1 MKVLHVI
8 PSISLSQGGPSV
20 ALPLMT
26 RSLVSLGVAVD
37 VATTNDDGP
46 GGRRDVAL
54 ATAIER
60 EGVRHFFFPKQSE
73 FYKFSLPLRRWLRQ
87 RVGDYDVIHVHALFS
102 HSSVSAARAAWRAKV
117 PYVIRPLGV
126 LNRWGL
132 RKRRRWFK
140 ALSLALIERPLLR
153 RAAAIH
159 YTSALERDEAEA
171 AGVIGRGVVIPLGI
185 DLQAMNENR
194 SRPDDADAIWPELS
208 RCEVVLFLSRL
219 DPKKGLELLLEAFA
233 QVVHRHPQ
241 TRLLIAGDGQAEYVA
256 QLRGLAHKLGIGSQV
271 VWAGHVE
278 GGRKRAALAA
288 ASLFVLPSHSENF
301 GIAAVE
307 AMASGVPVVLT
318 EGVAIAAEVAAAQAG
333 RVTAREPAAI
343 AEAIDAILGDAR
355 LRQTIAE
362 NARQLAATAFSLEQ
376 MGKRLADLYR
386 EITGRETPRRTVC
399 ATR

>member
-1 MKVLHVI
+1 MI
-8 PSISLSQGGPSV
+8 
-20 ALPLMT
+20 T
-26 RSLVSLGVAVD
+26 RSLVQLGVAVD

-46 GGRRDVAL
+46 RRRQDVAL

-87 RVGDYDVIHVHALFS
+87 RLGDYDVIHVHALFS
-102 HSSVSAARAAWRAKV
+102 HSSVSAARAARRAKV
-117 PYVIRPLGV
+117 PCVIRPLGV

-132 RKRRRWFK
+132 HQRRRWFK
-140 ALSLALIERPLLR
+140 ALSLALIEKPLLR
-153 RAAAIH
+153 QAAAIH
-159 YTSALERDEAEA
+159 YTSVLERDEAEA

-185 DLQAMNENR
+185 DLQAVESKR
-194 SRPDDADAIWPELS
+194 CQPDDANAIWPELS

-233 QVVHRHPQ
+233 RVVHRHPR

-278 GGRKRAALAA
+278 GGRKHAALAA

-318 EGVAIAAEVAAAQAG
+318 EGVAIAAEVAAAHAG
-333 RVTAREPAAI
+333 QVPAREPAAV

-355 LRQTIAE
+355 LRQTLAE

-376 MGKRLADLYR
+376 MGKRLAELYR
-386 EITGRETPRRTVC
+386 EVAERNAALRTVC
-399 ATR
+399 AAQ